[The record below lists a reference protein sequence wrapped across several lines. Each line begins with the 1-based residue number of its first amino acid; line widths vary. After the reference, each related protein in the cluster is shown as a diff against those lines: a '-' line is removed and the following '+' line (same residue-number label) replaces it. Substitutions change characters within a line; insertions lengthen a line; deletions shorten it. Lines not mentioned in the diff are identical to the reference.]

1 MIRLAITSAA
11 LALLAGCGDRPT
23 LVPATGRITH
33 KGQPLTAGSVIF
45 VPDSGNAWA
54 KDNPS
59 SLLQADGSFT
69 MKTFPYGD
77 GVAPGKYKVTLDPA
91 LAGRVRQP
99 TLSKADKTPWSV
111 EIPDSGKTGITL
123 DAR

>member
-1 MIRLAITSAA
+1 MRFPACRLTVAVLIAA
-11 LALLAGCGDRPT
+11 LAAAGCGTKPK
-23 LVPATGRITH
+23 LVGVTG
-33 KGQPLTAGSVIF
+33 GSVIF

-59 SLLQADGSFT
+59 SLLQTDGSFT

-99 TLSKADKTPWSV
+99 ALSKTDKTPWSV
-111 EIPDSGKTGITL
+111 EIPGSGKTGITL